1 MTSPYALKRAEQ
13 IKHIAAEMLEKRVKD
28 ARLGFVTITDVRLSK
43 DNHECTLFYTV
54 LGSEAERVDTAAA
67 LEAARGQIRTAVSR
81 RLALK
86 FAPTISFVADAMPET
101 TAHMEELL
109 AAARLVDEQVA
120 AKAVGAEYAGEAD
133 PYRKPVDE
141 DADDDTEDED
151 AEDDTEDVDAEDDDV
166 DAAQE

>member
-43 DNHECTLFYTV
+43 DNHDCTLFYTV

-120 AKAVGAEYAGEAD
+120 AKAVGAVYAGEAD
-133 PYRKPVDE
+133 PYRKP
-141 DADDDTEDED
+141 
-151 AEDDTEDVDAEDDDV
+151 AEDGDDLEGESSDDGVEDD
-166 DAAQE
+166 EEE

>member
-28 ARLGFVTITDVRLSK
+28 TRLGFVTITDVRLSK

-54 LGSEAERVDTAAA
+54 LGTDAERVDTAAA

-86 FAPTISFVADAMPET
+86 FAPTIQFVPDAMPET

-109 AAARLVDEQVA
+109 AAARLVDEQIA
-120 AKAVGAEYAGEAD
+120 AKAVGATYAGEAD
-133 PYRKPVDE
+133 PYKKPAEERDDDDE
-141 DADDDTEDED
+141 DEPADD
-151 AEDDTEDVDAEDDDV
+151 EDDEE
-166 DAAQE
+166 E

>member
-43 DNHECTLFYTV
+43 DNHDCTLFYTV

-120 AKAVGAEYAGEAD
+120 AKAIGAEYAGEPD
-133 PYRKPVDE
+133 PYRKP
-141 DADDDTEDED
+141 
-151 AEDDTEDVDAEDDDV
+151 AEDDDDLEDEPEDDGV
-166 DAAQE
+166 EDDDAE

>member
-43 DNHECTLFYTV
+43 DNHDCTLFYTV

-81 RLALK
+81 RLGLK

-120 AKAVGAEYAGEAD
+120 AKAVGAVYAGEAD
-133 PYRKPVDE
+133 PYRKPAEEGDDLE
-141 DADDDTEDED
+141 DGSEHDGV
-151 AEDDTEDVDAEDDDV
+151 EDDEE
-166 DAAQE
+166 E

>member
-43 DNHECTLFYTV
+43 DNHDCTLFYTV

-120 AKAVGAEYAGEAD
+120 AKAIGAEYAGEPA
-133 PYRKPVDE
+133 PYRKP
-141 DADDDTEDED
+141 
-151 AEDDTEDVDAEDDDV
+151 AEDDDDLEDESEDDGV
-166 DAAQE
+166 EDDDAE

>member
-28 ARLGFVTITDVRLSK
+28 TRLGFVTITDVRLSK

-54 LGSEAERVDTAAA
+54 LGTEAERVDTAAA
-67 LEAARGQIRTAVSR
+67 LAAARGQIRTAVSR

-86 FAPTISFVADAMPET
+86 FAPTITFVPDAMPET

-109 AAARLVDEQVA
+109 AAARLVDEQIA
-120 AKAVGAEYAGEAD
+120 AKAVGATYAGEAD
-133 PYRKPVDE
+133 PYKKPAE
-141 DADDDTEDED
+141 ERDDEDED
-151 AEDDTEDVDAEDDDV
+151 EPAGDEDDEE
-166 DAAQE
+166 E

>member
-28 ARLGFVTITDVRLSK
+28 TRLGFVTITDVRLSK
-43 DNHECTLFYTV
+43 DNHDCTLFYTV

-86 FAPTISFVADAMPET
+86 FAPTITFVADAMPET

-120 AKAVGAEYAGEAD
+120 AKAIGAEYAGEAD
-133 PYRKPVDE
+133 PYKKPADE
-141 DADDDTEDED
+141 DDEDED
-151 AEDDTEDVDAEDDDV
+151 AAEPAGDEDDEE
-166 DAAQE
+166 E

>member
-28 ARLGFVTITDVRLSK
+28 TRLGFVTITDVRLSK
-43 DNHECTLFYTV
+43 DNHDCTLFYTV

-81 RLALK
+81 RLGLK
-86 FAPTISFVADAMPET
+86 FAPTITFVADAMPET

-109 AAARLVDEQVA
+109 AQARLVDELVA
-120 AKAVGAEYAGEAD
+120 AKAVGAEYAGEPD
-133 PYRKPVDE
+133 PYRKPLD
-141 DADDDTEDED
+141 EDED
-151 AEDDTEDVDAEDDDV
+151 EVDVPAEAHDDDDEDDD
-166 DAAQE
+166 QE

>member
-43 DNHECTLFYTV
+43 DNHDCTLFYTV

-120 AKAVGAEYAGEAD
+120 AKAIGAEYAGEPD
-133 PYRKPVDE
+133 PYRKP
-141 DADDDTEDED
+141 
-151 AEDDTEDVDAEDDDV
+151 AEDDDDLEDESEDDGV
-166 DAAQE
+166 EDDDAE

>member
-1 MTSPYALKRAEQ
+1 MTSPHALKRAEQ

-28 ARLGFVTITDVRLSK
+28 PRLGFVTITDVRLSK

-67 LEAARGQIRTAVSR
+67 LDAARGQIRTAVSR

-109 AAARLVDEQVA
+109 AQARLVDELVA
-120 AKAVGAEYAGEAD
+120 AKAVGAEYAGEPD
-133 PYRKPVDE
+133 PYRKPLDE
-141 DADDDTEDED
+141 DEVDDED
-151 AEDDTEDVDAEDDDV
+151 DAVEHPEDGDDV
-166 DAAQE
+166 EE

>member
-43 DNHECTLFYTV
+43 DNHDCTLFYTV

-109 AAARLVDEQVA
+109 AAARLVDELLA
-120 AKAVGAEYAGEAD
+120 AKAVGAVYAGEAD
-133 PYRKPVDE
+133 PYKKP
-141 DADDDTEDED
+141 AD
-151 AEDDTEDVDAEDDDV
+151 EDDDDDPDV
-166 DAAQE
+166 DDVADVDVDDEEE